1 MKKSLVIISFAFIFL
16 LSMSIVSAG
25 FFDWIT
31 GNAGLSCGV
40 CPSGTLCDRS
50 VGVCFPASTTSTSG
64 GLSCPNCPTGQV
76 CDTAKGVCRSESTTS
91 TSAGLSC
98 GVCPSGT
105 LCDRSVGVCFPA
117 STTSTSD
124 GRTKTTRT
132 STTSSDNLRTS
143 QSSDVTKAPR
153 GWTEVDDA
161 YGGKC
166 YVKEAKSIIKQTRT
180 GGVIRWWGNGQV
192 VINDNG
198 DIVLTQN

>member
-1 MKKSLVIISFAFIFL
+1 MKKSLVILSFIFIFL

-31 GNAGLSCGV
+31 GN
-40 CPSGTLCDRS
+40 
-50 VGVCFPASTTSTSG
+50 
-64 GLSCPNCPTGQV
+64 
-76 CDTAKGVCRSESTTS
+76 
-91 TSAGLSC
+91 AGLSC